1 MKRSTNAR
9 SYAVNTEYKE
19 LLRTFNRKGEIQ
31 KKKKREEKN
40 NKMIFQ
46 IYPGLGGSS

>member
-1 MKRSTNAR
+1 MKRSTDAR

-31 KKKKREEKN
+31 KKKGRKKN